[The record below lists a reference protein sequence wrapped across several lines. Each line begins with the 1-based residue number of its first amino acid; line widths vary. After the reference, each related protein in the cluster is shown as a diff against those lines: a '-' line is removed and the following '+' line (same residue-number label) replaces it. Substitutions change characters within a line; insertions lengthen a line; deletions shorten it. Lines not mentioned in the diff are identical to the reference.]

1 MCCDHAVDGFQK
13 LCCIPSCPANPCTH
27 VHFCCTALR
36 VALIRS
42 ILLPG
47 AVAGVTACRMSS
59 KIKAMFGKGDS
70 GAAGGSDSE

>member
-1 MCCDHAVDGFQK
+1 MLSMVSRSCVAFLAQ
-13 LCCIPSCPANPCTH
+13 LSCPANPCTH